1 MEGYVYIEQAN
12 GAVEVVQI
20 YETIEEAQ
28 RRLFNSLQE
37 YVMEHSELRR
47 SLEENA
53 RTLYEE
59 PSQRAIIQMLYGL
72 DHDEVA
78 LTVSAYEDLDWREGT
93 EFHIYTCT

>member
-59 PSQRAIIQMLYGL
+59 PDGQAIIQFLYGL
-72 DHDEVA
+72 DHQEVG
-78 LTVSAYEDLDWREGT
+78 LTVNAYEDMDWREST
-93 EFHIYTCT
+93 EFHVFACS